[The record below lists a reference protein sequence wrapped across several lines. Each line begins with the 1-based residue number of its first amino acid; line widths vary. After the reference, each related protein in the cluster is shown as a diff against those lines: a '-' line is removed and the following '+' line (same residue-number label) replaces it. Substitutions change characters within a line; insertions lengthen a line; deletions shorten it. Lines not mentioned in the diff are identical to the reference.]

1 MQIPNEETTSLVYY
15 KTRIPA
21 TNYDNIKHILM
32 ALNNIGENTLT
43 NHLEVRNKI
52 DETWEHEDSI
62 SEIKE
67 SEFYTKKNKENNN
80 NNLPFQLSSFQHF
93 QDDDSQTDEIKSFSE
108 YEDEIDAPEIE
119 IMDPQMTTD
128 AIQQNPIIES
138 SSQRPRRETKP
149 PICTQ
154 NEVLICRGCL
164 SADGKLFS
172 TNTKRLSLDYFL
184 LVGFQIHEHDGLPQC
199 FCYMC
204 SALLRKFIGF
214 REKCLNSKH
223 LLEDIQ
229 SNRVKID
236 VSTDIRIKNEDTNF
250 SQNSDLYDSDEQSVV
265 NKYSTSSIS
274 NATNEIKSIK
284 DNIESDTS
292 DNQALV
298 TFKSNDKPNTSK
310 KRNTKVQLD
319 VHTKKNLVR
328 NFALDNVNSECTK
341 VSQKQEKRFESKD
354 NLANFEN
361 MYNVDVVVL
370 SKEEQMK
377 AVLDR
382 KKGIS
387 YLHSPYKCDL
397 CFKGFMDVDNLTKHC
412 MSQHDSSRG
421 LVVCEFCKFRYKDQR
436 SLNQHLKKHRLKFAC
451 RQCKYVSRTTFNAKE
466 HHKMHTGQ
474 KHECKQCGKSYE
486 KMSSH
491 LSHMRIHHP
500 SDMVWC
506 EYCGESFIGD
516 FGLNAHKK
524 RAHRNLK
531 LSPNAICELCNTN
544 FMNIEALNKHKDRQT
559 KGFCDISCVHC
570 GSGFDARLELRDH
583 LLEVHRSRK
592 KYSCEKVLPDASR
605 AVRGPHRNAPHRN
618 APTARRTG
626 TRCTRA
632 APNILR
638 LVSWFD
644 IPQRSVPTLF
654 PDFPDT

>member
-1 MQIPNEETTSLVYY
+1 MYTS
-15 KTRIPA
+15 
-21 TNYDNIKHILM
+21 
-32 ALNNIGENTLT
+32 
-43 NHLEVRNKI
+43 
-52 DETWEHEDSI
+52 
-62 SEIKE
+62 
-67 SEFYTKKNKENNN
+67 
-80 NNLPFQLSSFQHF
+80 
-93 QDDDSQTDEIKSFSE
+93 
-108 YEDEIDAPEIE
+108 
-119 IMDPQMTTD
+119 
-128 AIQQNPIIES
+128 
-138 SSQRPRRETKP
+138 
-149 PICTQ
+149 TQ

-172 TNTKRLSLDYFL
+172 TNTKRLSLDYSVL
-184 LVGFQIHEHDGLPQC
+184 IGFQIQEHDGLPQY

-204 SALLRKFIGF
+204 SALLRKFIRF
-214 REKCLNSKH
+214 RDKCLNSKH

-229 SNRVKID
+229 SNRVLKSKLKEFIHSNSYYQYTNTQTYEYQPDKDNETEVLFENKDSIKTTIPNVKFKEEID

-319 VHTKKNLVR
+319 VYTKKNLVR

-341 VSQKQEKRFESKD
+341 VSQKEEKRFESKD

-466 HHKMHTGQ
+466 HHKMHSGQ

-531 LSPNAICELCNTN
+531 LPPNAICELCNTN

-570 GSGFDARLELRDH
+570 GSGFEARLELRDH

-592 KYSCEKVLPDASR
+592 KYSCEKCSKTFSKETLYSAHYRRMHADSTQIDRSDKMANWICEVCGKRMPTKCLL
-605 AVRGPHRNAPHRN
+605 VYHQRNHTGERPYQCDECSKSFTMRKLLHSHMRVHT
-618 APTARRTG
+618 TARPYSCKVCPKTFKGLSALRSHENVHTG
-626 TRCTRA
+626 LKTK
-632 APNILR
+632 I
-638 LVSWFD
+638 S
-644 IPQRSVPTLF
+644 
-654 PDFPDT
+654 